1 MTTDIRTELI
11 YNFPTV
17 PTRTRR
23 QREVLDFII
32 RYIEGHGYK
41 PSYQLIA
48 RELGLSS
55 KAGIAK
61 HIKALEEQGL
71 LQRRRENGTFKLEIG
86 RSDVLPP
93 SSFEIQ
99 WLDVPANDTEPDTWQ
114 SEPFTLPLFMLGELS
129 PKSVRAY
136 RINDDSM
143 AEKNICE
150 GDVAII
156 ETRLYL
162 RDGDCALVT
171 IKRKETILR
180 QYYREGSQIEMRP
193 ASDDYKV
200 LRIAGEHVKIHG
212 VFRCLLRPAS

>member
-1 MTTDIRTELI
+1 M
-11 YNFPTV
+11 

-32 RYIEGHGYK
+32 RYIDGHGYE

-48 RELGLSS
+48 RELGVSS

-71 LQRRRENGTFKLEIG
+71 LQRRRENGSFKLDIG
-86 RSDVLPP
+86 RSEVVAP
-93 SSFEIQ
+93 SAFEIS
-99 WLDVPANDTEPDTWQ
+99 WLDAPMNGFEP
-114 SEPFTLPLFMLGELS
+114 EPWESGSFALPLFMLGDVS

-136 RINDDSM
+136 RVTDDSM
-143 AEKNICE
+143 SGKNICE

-156 ETRLYL
+156 ECRSYL
-162 RDGDCALVT
+162 RDGDCAVVT

-180 QYYREGSQIEMRP
+180 QYYREGSRIEMRP
-193 ASDDYKV
+193 ANAKFDT
-200 LRIAGEHVKIHG
+200 LRVAGEQVKIHG
-212 VFRCLLRPAS
+212 VFRCLLRPAP